1 MKKALTCIVT
11 FLVCALTV
19 TAQESNNGKQ
29 LWDKSFLN
37 EKAPALTVE
46 KWLTAQPDTEG
57 KFILVDFW
65 ATWCGPCRKAIPE
78 LNEFQKQFKDQLV
91 VVGISSETEEKVKA
105 MKEPVIEYSSAIDT
119 KGTMKNILEV
129 KGIPHVILIDP
140 HGIVRWEGYPL
151 LPGNKLTAD
160 VLKTLFEKYK

>member
-1 MKKALTCIVT
+1 M
-11 FLVCALTV
+11 
-19 TAQESNNGKQ
+19 
-29 LWDKSFLN
+29 
-37 EKAPALTVE
+37 
-46 KWLTAQPDTEG
+46 
-57 KFILVDFW
+57 
-65 ATWCGPCRKAIPE
+65 
-78 LNEFQKQFKDQLV
+78 
-91 VVGISSETEEKVKA
+91 VVGISNEKEEKVKA

-119 KGTMKNILEV
+119 KSTMKNILEV